1 MAISSFY
8 LSSMARVLEQVILS
22 AFFITSLALTVK
34 SIFGMHVP
42 SPLFPS
48 SRSWQDAVAAKVAA
62 DNAKIPEEWLLDRE
76 VIDAAKS
83 RSAIAGDFIESLL
96 DNQTY
101 QITSMDVP
109 DLLQA
114 IGEKR
119 LKAVEVVTAFCKR
132 AAFAH
137 QLSNLL
143 LEIGFDIALRRA
155 QELDDYF
162 EKHGKLIGPLHGI
175 PLTLKDQ
182 FHIKGLETSMA
193 FVGWIG
199 TFEGKTG
206 TGKER
211 VLESQLIKELHA
223 LGAVPIGKTTLVQS
237 IWAPETNNNILGYA
251 WNPYNQ
257 RLSTGGSSGGEGA
270 MQALRGS
277 AFGIGT
283 DIGGSVSMPASFQG
297 VFSLKPS
304 AGRLSFKDV
313 ANTGRGQEI
322 MPTVAGIMAHSVAT
336 LQLVFRSL
344 ISTEPWLN
352 DPYCLPIPWRSEKE
366 YDSGREKLPAFG
378 FMPNDGL
385 VSPHPPI
392 ARALNIVQ
400 KALEESGYQ
409 LLDWNPPSNNESIE
423 IHGPIARGDGCP
435 DVYDAIRAS
444 GEPIVP
450 EIAHLFPSGKLKPPI
465 PLPEYEQVVLH
476 MKDFRARWNEY
487 WASSAKRTTSALPVQ
502 AVISPVT
509 PYAAVLPGKFY
520 HSPYTSVLNVLDYTG
535 IVLPITFAQKE
546 IDTVDPNFEPLTE
559 KDKMNMDSYDAE
571 VYHGAP
577 AAIQLIG
584 RRLDEERLLS
594 MAELVVKAVEK
605 YKAKHGEM
613 A

>member
-1 MAISSFY
+1 MAK
-8 LSSMARVLEQVILS
+8 VLDQVILS
-22 AFFITSLALTVK
+22 VFLIVSLALTIK
-34 SIFGMHVP
+34 SLFGMRVPDPLP
-42 SPLFPS
+42 SPDRP
-48 SRSWQDAVAAKVAA
+48 WQDVVAAKIAT
-62 DNAKIPEEWLLDRE
+62 DNAKIPNEWVLDDT
-76 VIDAAKS
+76 VVDAAKS
-83 RSAIAGDFIESLL
+83 SQAVAGDFIESLL
-96 DNQTY
+96 DDRTH

-109 DLLQA
+109 DLTQS
-114 IGEKR
+114 IGEGK
-119 LKAVEVVTAFCKR
+119 LKAVDVVTAFCKR

-199 TFEGKTG
+199 TFEGKKG

-211 VLESQLIKELHA
+211 VVESQLIKELHS

-313 ANTGRGQEI
+313 ANTGQGQEI
-322 MPTVAGIMAHSVAT
+322 MPTVAGIMGHSVAT
-336 LQLVFRSL
+336 LQLVFKSL

-366 YDSGREKLPAFG
+366 YKSEREKYLPAFG

-385 VSPHPPI
+385 VSPHPPV
-392 ARALNIVQ
+392 ARALKIVQ
-400 KALEESGYQ
+400 KAMEESGYQ
-409 LLDWNPPSNNESIE
+409 LLDWKPPSNNESIE

-435 DVYDAIRAS
+435 DVYNAIRAS

-450 EIAHLFPSGKLKPPI
+450 EIAHLFPDGKLKPPI
-465 PLPEYEQVVLH
+465 PLPEYEQIVLH
-476 MKDFRARWNEY
+476 MKDFRARWNDY
-487 WASSAKRTTSALPVQ
+487 WMLSAERTTSGIPVQ

-509 PYAAVLPGKFY
+509 PYAAILPGKFY
-520 HSPYTSVLNVLDYTG
+520 HSPYTSVLNVLDYTSVV
-535 IVLPITFAQKE
+535 IPVTFADE
-546 IDTVDPNFEPLTE
+546 ERDIVDPDFKPLTE
-559 KDKMNMDSYDAE
+559 KDRMNMDSYDANI
-571 VYHGAP
+571 YHGAP
-577 AAIQLIG
+577 AGVMLIG

-594 MAELVVKAVEK
+594 MAGLVVEAVERYKVK
-605 YKAKHGEM
+605 YALT